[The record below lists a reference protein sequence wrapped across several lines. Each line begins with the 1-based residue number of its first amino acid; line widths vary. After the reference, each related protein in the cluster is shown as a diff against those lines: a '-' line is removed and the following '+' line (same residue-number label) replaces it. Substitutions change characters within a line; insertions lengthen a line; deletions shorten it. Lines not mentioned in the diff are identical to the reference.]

1 MTIRALVTCLGVAAL
16 STVWAQDA
24 PTTLTLDD
32 ALRTAFERNG
42 TVRAAALQYRA
53 AQASNRAAFAAF
65 LPTMTP
71 SVTQENGRIEQLT
84 GPNRGATS
92 FDTTDASLSAT
103 WLLLDNGSRDLSYRR
118 SRTSKEQTEF
128 TTLDTLRS
136 VLFSVHQS
144 FYNALRAQEL
154 LRVQAASVTR
164 SKEILDRAV
173 LREEVGAGP
182 KKDIL
187 QARADFLNSQVNEL
201 QARNQVATSQ
211 ADLKAVIGWEEPEL
225 PVLAAPQSP
234 SPQMTE
240 WTLQQ
245 AFDAAMASRPSLLAA
260 RKRVDLARLD
270 VDLARRDSLVDLSLS
285 ANYRKSFSESTFDRS
300 ALVLQASIPLFDGN
314 RSRENLRAA
323 GFSLEGQRQS
333 LIQSERDVRAEVEST
348 YKEFAQNIERLRAAE
363 LAREAAR
370 LNYQAAADARQ
381 EGAAEIIEE
390 LTAQVSLVTAE
401 ANFVQAYYDLLIA
414 EVRLRLVTGQP
425 LPGEVS
431 E

>member
-1 MTIRALVTCLGVAAL
+1 
-16 STVWAQDA
+16 
-24 PTTLTLDD
+24 
-32 ALRTAFERNG
+32 
-42 TVRAAALQYRA
+42 
-53 AQASNRAAFAAF
+53 
-65 LPTMTP
+65 
-71 SVTQENGRIEQLT
+71 
-84 GPNRGATS
+84 
-92 FDTTDASLSAT
+92 
-103 WLLLDNGSRDLSYRR
+103 
-118 SRTSKEQTEF
+118 
-128 TTLDTLRS
+128 
-136 VLFSVHQS
+136 
-144 FYNALRAQEL
+144 
-154 LRVQAASVTR
+154 
-164 SKEILDRAV
+164 
-173 LREEVGAGP
+173 
-182 KKDIL
+182 
-187 QARADFLNSQVNEL
+187 
-201 QARNQVATSQ
+201 
-211 ADLKAVIGWEEPEL
+211 
-225 PVLAAPQSP
+225 
-234 SPQMTE
+234 
-240 WTLQQ
+240 
-245 AFDAAMASRPSLLAA
+245 
-260 RKRVDLARLD
+260 
-270 VDLARRDSLVDLSLS
+270 VDLSLS

-333 LIQSERDVRAEVEST
+333 LIQSERDVMAEVEST